1 VVACVVGPPV
11 KIVVDSTVG
20 LPPEVLAENDISV
33 VPIPIQIGDTSY
45 EEDVD
50 ITREQFYQALLEGK
64 QPLTSQ
70 PPPGSF
76 FRVYQPLVAAGRTI
90 ISIQI
95 TGRHSGTVQ
104 SARLAT
110 QMFPGA
116 DITVVDSEFIS
127 GAMGLLA
134 LVAAQAAK
142 AGRSKEEILKAIE
155 DAKPRTTLLV
165 CVPTLAYLRRS
176 GRVSSVTAAIG
187 DAFSIRVI
195 LTMQNGFLQVATK
208 VRSFRRALERAVTMA
223 EEHAGKAKVQ
233 VVILHANAP
242 AAAEELRKVVEDRLD
257 VVRSY
262 VSDLGSALATH
273 GGPGMVG
280 LACLRL

>member
-1 VVACVVGPPV
+1 MVTRVVSLPV

-20 LPPEVLAENDISV
+20 LPPAVIEENDISV
-33 VPIPIQIGDTSY
+33 VPIPIQIGDNSY

-70 PPPGSF
+70 PPPGAF
-76 FRVYQPLVAAGRTI
+76 FRVFQPLVAAGRTI

-104 SARLAT
+104 SARLAA

-134 LVAAQAAK
+134 LVAARAAR
-142 AGRSKEEILKAIE
+142 AGCSKEEILKAIE

-187 DAFSIRVI
+187 DAFSIRII
-195 LTMQNGFLQVATK
+195 LTMQHGFLQVATK

-223 EEHAGKAKVQ
+223 EEHAGNAKVQ
-233 VVILHANAP
+233 IVILHANAP
-242 AAAEELRKVVEDRLD
+242 AAAEEFRKTVEQRLD
-257 VVRSY
+257 VVSSF